1 MDNKRDVEELEDE
14 IKEGMEFH
22 FAENYFEVLDLVFG
36 LKVEANK
43 EWFFVLNKIL
53 VYTKSI
59 LYYFFKTKGIF
70 HGF

>member
-1 MDNKRDVEELEDE
+1 
-14 IKEGMEFH
+14 MEFY

-36 LKVEANK
+36 LKVEVNK

-53 VYTKSI
+53 VYIKSI
-59 LYYFFKTKGIF
+59 LYYSFKTKGIF